1 MTNLAYQSK
10 TIFNIENYTKKIQDD
25 AYQIEKKSYQINHVN
40 HLQNVVHNF
49 IGIYDD
55 FNL

>member
-25 AYQIEKKSYQINHVN
+25 AYQIEKKK
-40 HLQNVVHNF
+40 LP
-49 IGIYDD
+49 DKPC
-55 FNL
+55 